1 MIEDSIT
8 IVGMEEEMNTEYK
21 QLSKEEILGMLKPD
35 EVYDGMPRAVGLRR
49 ISQLILGP
57 IIKTDVQIPRC
68 ELDHAVVICSVTYMT
83 PRGPVTFSDAAESS
97 HLNTSE
103 FFMAFPVA
111 SSTTKAFGRAFKSA
125 IGLDIVTA
133 EEIAP
138 KDHNPA
144 QRVQESRK
152 TEKITAEDAVDMG
165 PISEQQKRA
174 IAKLC
179 KLNGVELI
187 KFINMGKKTYN
198 SLDDVKKREAI
209 GMMELLNRY
218 NNDPLAIP
226 ETIKTQTEDKPTV
239 ENQNESELEVR

>member
-1 MIEDSIT
+1 MIEDSMT
-8 IVGMEEEMNTEYK
+8 IVGMEEDENVEYK
-21 QLSKEEILGMLKPD
+21 PLSKEEILGMLRPD
-35 EVYDGMPRAVGLRR
+35 EIFDGMPRAVGLRR

-57 IIKTDVQIPRC
+57 IVKTDVQIPKC
-68 ELDHAVVICSVTYMT
+68 ELNHAVVICSVTYMT
-83 PRGPVTFSDAAESS
+83 PRGLMTFSDAAESS
-97 HLNTSE
+97 DFNTSE

-138 KDHNPA
+138 RDHNPA
-144 QRVQESRK
+144 KRIQEAKK

-165 PISEQQKRA
+165 PISEQQKKA
-174 IAKLC
+174 VSKLC

-226 ETIKTQTEDKPTV
+226 ESIKTQTEDKPTV
-239 ENQNESELEVR
+239 ENENES